1 MGEEIEGSGDCRL
14 GSRERLL
21 LLESHLVR
29 ASAKAIRPPMMA
41 KVVTIFSVKES
52 SCVLLIG
59 LSNIDQGVKWRGALE
74 KKVRSIQLDF
84 EEV

>member
-1 MGEEIEGSGDCRL
+1 MEDSGDCRFE
-14 GSRERLL
+14 SRARLL

-29 ASAKAIRPPMMA
+29 ASAKAIRPPMIA

-59 LSNIDQGVKWRGALE
+59 LSNIDQGVKLRGALE
-74 KKVRSIQLDF
+74 KKVRSIHLDF
-84 EEV
+84 NEL